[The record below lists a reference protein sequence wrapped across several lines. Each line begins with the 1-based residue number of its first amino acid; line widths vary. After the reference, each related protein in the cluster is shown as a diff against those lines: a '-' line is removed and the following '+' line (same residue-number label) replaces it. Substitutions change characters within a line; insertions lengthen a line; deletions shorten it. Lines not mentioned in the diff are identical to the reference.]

1 MTLQKNNISAT
12 AWLDRKVVTMMS
24 SNTQPSAVGTVLRR
38 QVDTT
43 RSAIPCPQNIITYNK
58 YMGGVDRGDQLR
70 GYYSYKIKSRKLYK
84 YIVFFLFNVT
94 VTNAYILRK
103 NYHSLATFKNIKEF
117 HVQLAKELIGNYC
130 SRLRCGRNG
139 GAIRQLSLRHFPVKI
154 RDDNNKL
161 RRGRCSYHNTVHH
174 ARVDS
179 SWYCREC
186 DTWLCHTGDTEDCF
200 LMWHTK
206 QYQ

>member
-1 MTLQKNNISAT
+1 MTLQNNNISAT
-12 AWLDRKVVTMMS
+12 AWLDRKVVTVMA
-24 SNTQPSAVGTVLRR
+24 SNTQPFAVGTVLRR
-38 QVDTT
+38 QVNTT
-43 RSAIPCPQNIITYNK
+43 RAPVPCPESIILYNK
-58 YMGGVDRGDQLR
+58 HMGGVDRGDQLR
-70 GYYSYKIKSRKLYK
+70 GYYNYKIKSRKLYK

-103 NYHSLATFKNIKEF
+103 HYNTLATFKNIKEF
-117 HVQLAKELIGNYC
+117 HVQLAKELIGTYC

-139 GAIRQLSLRHFPVKI
+139 GPIRQLSLRHFPMKI
-154 RDDNNKL
+154 RDENNKVK
-161 RRGRCSYHNTVHH
+161 RGRCSYHNTVHH

-186 DTWLCHTGDTEDCF
+186 DTWLCHTGDSGDCF

>member
-1 MTLQKNNISAT
+1 M
-12 AWLDRKVVTMMS
+12 
-24 SNTQPSAVGTVLRR
+24 
-38 QVDTT
+38 
-43 RSAIPCPQNIITYNK
+43 
-58 YMGGVDRGDQLR
+58 GDQLC
-70 GYYSYKIKSRKLYK
+70 GYYSYKIKSNKLYK
-84 YIVFFLFNVT
+84 YIVFFLFNVI

-103 NYHSLATFKNIKEF
+103 SYHSLAIFKNIKES

-130 SRLRCGRNG
+130 SQQLRCGRNG
-139 GAIRQLSLRHFPVKI
+139 GTIGQLSLRHFPVKI

-161 RRGRCSYHNTVHH
+161 RRGRCPYHNTVHH

-179 SWYCREC
+179 SWYYRC
-186 DTWLCHTGDTEDCF
+186 DTWLCHTGNTEDCF